1 MKKVFFKGFLIAGL
15 LLSLSNASVNAQAVT
30 LPCDN
35 PGNNQ
40 ANENAFGPHVEPCP
54 ASTEAPFDGGLSV
67 LIAAG
72 VGLGLKRRNDKKKK
86 QEQEAVV

>member
-1 MKKVFFKGFLIAGL
+1 MKKVFFKGLLIAGL
-15 LLSLSNASVNAQAVT
+15 LLSLSSANVNAQAVT

-35 PGNNQ
+35 PGNNL

-54 ASTEAPFDGGLSV
+54 ASTEAPFDGGLSI

-72 VGLGLKRRNDKKKK
+72 VGLGLKRRNDKNKNK
-86 QEQEAVV
+86 EAVV